1 MRKRRSILVSRSFMS
16 FSEVL
21 RRRSAGGLF
30 LLTAFCFAAC
40 THTFKA
46 DKACIEKIEL
56 ALDNSGTSIIGD
68 TFQLDY
74 TNSIDSG
81 FVFPSVKQSRNGLI
95 RIKLHVNDLDKNKKY
110 FYKIYYQ
117 NESYKFDEK
126 NETDALA
133 SENFY
138 GSWENPTLGFIEVDD
153 AIVKSGQGV
162 ISTELRIV
170 GNPRNEDIY
179 YNVRGFTLYEDS
191 IAKQINIIKS
201 TPEWMESV
209 NRKAMESNRKVE
221 DQMRL
226 DALWMLET
234 LYKKEK
240 DTEKHN
246 LRWRRNLRIGNYSV
260 MAVLVEKEGLET
272 IPATVQNVCTP
283 ENFKYKNPYKYFLAE
298 QKNFATKG
306 INNAKTPIAKIDNA
320 FTLKAKVDFTKGV
333 YIEDVAYP
341 PNYDMSGFN
350 SSCAKNQSLF
360 KNAHLEQFFHAVD
373 KTEMLNNIPVIA
385 DVVGNYPK
393 ALYDKNAKK
402 YNNASRIKVPI
413 GVTDCPCKTLKID
426 SANNS
431 IKIINPA
438 AAKDKLRKENV
449 GITTRHAF
457 SYGKY
462 TVKIKMA
469 EQMNKEFVWN
479 GLTNAIWMIYRGG
492 DDYNARRICENNG
505 YIPKYLPANKK
516 TKRYKQQ
523 AYSEIDFEIVKCAQ
537 YWPKTSYPDPSKYKT
552 EEKTNAPNV
561 MITCTNWD
569 LACDDVA
576 DFVVGAVARKMGD
589 NVYELHRW
597 DTWNQALTLK
607 TPANE
612 DELFAS
618 PYYYFQIDWTPKE
631 IVWRIGP
638 EKNKLRE
645 VGRMNDVITQI
656 PNNQMVL
663 VITQEYHLA
672 RWWPEAPFSQDD
684 VPFPAKDHV
693 GTVYS
698 IEIE

>member
-1 MRKRRSILVSRSFMS
+1 MRTKQIL
-16 FSEVL
+16 
-21 RRRSAGGLF
+21 LF
-30 LLTAFCFAAC
+30 LLIGVILASCSSE
-40 THTFKA
+40 FKA
-46 DKACIEKIEL
+46 DNACIEKIEL
-56 ALDNSGTSIIGD
+56 SLTSNGISIIGD

-81 FVFPSVKQSRNGLI
+81 FVFPSTKQSDNGLMK
-95 RIKLHVNDLDKNKKY
+95 IKIHVSELNKNKKY
-110 FYKIYYQ
+110 YYKVYYQ

-126 NETDALA
+126 NESDALVA
-133 SENFY
+133 ENFY
-138 GSWENPTLGFIEVDD
+138 GSWENPAIGFIEVNKN
-153 AIVKSGQGV
+153 IVNDGKGV
-162 ISTELRIV
+162 ISTELRLV

-191 IAKQINIIKS
+191 IAKQIKIIQA
-201 TPEWMESV
+201 TPSWMEDV
-209 NRKAMESNRKVE
+209 NRKAKENNRKVE

-226 DALWMLET
+226 DALWMLES
-234 LYKKEK
+234 LYRKEK
-240 DTEKHN
+240 NTKKHN

-260 MAVLVEKEGLET
+260 MAVLVEEDGLET
-272 IPATVQNVCTP
+272 IPATIQNVCVN
-283 ENFKYKNPYKYFLAE
+283 ENYTYKNPFKYFLAE
-298 QKNFATKG
+298 QKNFP
-306 INNAKTPIAKIDNA
+306 INSDNNSKAPVVKIDKA

-333 YIEDVAYP
+333 YIDDTAYP
-341 PNYDMSGFN
+341 PNYDMSGFKKT
-350 SSCAKNQSLF
+350 CAKNQPLY
-360 KNAHLEQFFHAVD
+360 KNAQLEQFFHAVNKD
-373 KTEMLNNIPVIA
+373 ETLNNIPVIA
-385 DVVGNYPK
+385 DVVGNYPRK
-393 ALYDKNAKK
+393 LYEKNAKK
-402 YNNASRIKVPI
+402 YNDASRIKIPI
-413 GVTDCPCKTLKID
+413 GITDCPCKSLDVDTV
-426 SANNS
+426 NNL
-431 IKIINPA
+431 IRIINPA
-438 AAKDKLRKENV
+438 ATKNNLRKENV
-449 GITTRHAF
+449 GITTRDAF
-457 SYGKY
+457 TYGKY

-469 EQMNKEFVWN
+469 EQMNKENVWN

-492 DDYNARRICENNG
+492 DDYNARRVCENNG
-505 YIPKYLPANKK
+505 YIPKYSPANNQS
-516 TKRYKQQ
+516 KRYKQQ

-537 YWPKTSYPDPSKYKT
+537 YWPKTSYKYLAKYKK
-552 EEKTNAPNV
+552 EEEANAPNV
-561 MITCTNWD
+561 MVTCTNWD

-576 DFVVGAVARKMGD
+576 DFVVGAVAHKMGE

-631 IVWRIGP
+631 IIWRIGP

-645 VGRMNDVITQI
+645 VGRMNDVVTQI

-684 VPFPAKDHV
+684 VPFPSKNHV